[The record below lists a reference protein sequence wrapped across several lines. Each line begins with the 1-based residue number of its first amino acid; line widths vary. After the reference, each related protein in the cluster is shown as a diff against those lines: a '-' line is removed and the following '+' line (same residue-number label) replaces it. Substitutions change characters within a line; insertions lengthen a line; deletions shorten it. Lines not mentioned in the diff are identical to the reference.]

1 MIYATDLAVE
11 SKKISLKDAD
21 YSAEQQTRFSLEND
35 ALYITFNGTQTYNYN
50 GRPNDADNDQ

>member
-35 ALYITFNGTQTYNYN
+35 ALYFTYNGTQTYNYN

>member
-1 MIYATDLAVE
+1 MFYATDLAVD

-35 ALYITFNGTQTYNYN
+35 ALSYTMNGTQTYDWQ
-50 GRPNDADNDQ
+50 GRPNDADNDR